1 MVQFK
6 RRDIMALLQVNFMSK
21 SLMRKVPIMVV
32 LPVDKLNFSI
42 MFENTDNRNSYFKT
56 LYLLL
61 KCS

>member
-1 MVQFK
+1 
-6 RRDIMALLQVNFMSK
+6 MALLQVNFMSK